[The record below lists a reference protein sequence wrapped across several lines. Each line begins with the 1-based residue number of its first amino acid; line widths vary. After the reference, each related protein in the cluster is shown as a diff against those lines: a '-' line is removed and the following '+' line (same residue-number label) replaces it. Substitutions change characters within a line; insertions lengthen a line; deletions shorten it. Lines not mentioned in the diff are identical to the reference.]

1 MSWYNRELS
10 FLNRLRGVV
19 FCIAVMSMWLLG
31 GSLFAESSN
40 DITAEL
46 TEEPDTENEE
56 LFTIIIDAGHG
67 GTDSGAVGYAD
78 YGNGPRLIK
87 EKDIVLSISNMVVDE
102 LRERYPQVQVLTTRS
117 EDVYLSL
124 QSRADFANLYADH
137 AMFVSIHINSH
148 TTGDA
153 SGFEVWHIP
162 ESKTRYSRG
171 ESVGTRENTVLNQ
184 KSLTLAEQMIDS
196 LQNVIGP
203 YSRNR
208 GLWES
213 NFYVLTRTFIPG
225 VLVETGFISNER
237 EATNL
242 STTWYQNLL
251 AEAVVNAISDYM
263 VGEHIITLE

>member
-1 MSWYNRELS
+1 M
-10 FLNRLRGVV
+10 FL
-19 FCIAVMSMWLLG
+19 IAVMSMWFLG
-31 GSLFAESSN
+31 SSLFAESSGVI
-40 DITAEL
+40 ITELSEDSGAE
-46 TEEPDTENEE
+46 ENQ
-56 LFTIIIDAGHG
+56 FTIIIDAGHG

-124 QSRADFANLYADH
+124 QSRADFANLYADN

-162 ESKTRYSRG
+162 EGKTRYSRG
-171 ESVGTRENTVLNQ
+171 ESVSARENTILNQ
-184 KSLTLAEQMIDS
+184 KSLTLAEHMIGS
-196 LQNVIGP
+196 LQDVIGP

-251 AEAVVNAISDYM
+251 AEAVVNAISAYM
-263 VGEHIITLE
+263 EGEGISSD

>member
-1 MSWYNRELS
+1 MIWDNRELS
-10 FLNRLRGVV
+10 FLNRLRGIVLL
-19 FCIAVMSMWLLG
+19 ITVMSIWFLG
-31 GSLFAESSN
+31 EPLFAESSN

-203 YSRNR
+203 YSRNM
-208 GLWES
+208 
-213 NFYVLTRTFIPG
+213 G
-225 VLVETGFISNER
+225 V
-237 EATNL
+237 
-242 STTWYQNLL
+242 
-251 AEAVVNAISDYM
+251 
-263 VGEHIITLE
+263 VGE